1 MHFKSSLCGYY
12 NPLEA
17 RVKMRRGSQKN
28 RAFNLLIECR
38 KGLSKVFKGG
48 ETVNN
53 LPRVPIDTG
62 QTIPVYKKGNACLN
76 V

>member
-1 MHFKSSLCGYY
+1 MKT
-12 NPLEA
+12 
-17 RVKMRRGSQKN
+17 RKGSQKKH
-28 RAFNLLIECR
+28 AFNLLIECR

-62 QTIPVYKKGNACLN
+62 QTIPVYK
-76 V
+76 

>member
-1 MHFKSSLCGYY
+1 
-12 NPLEA
+12 
-17 RVKMRRGSQKN
+17 MRRGSQKK

-62 QTIPVYKKGNACLN
+62 QTIPVYKKATH